1 MARRPR
7 VFAAGVLYH
16 VIARGNQRQKTFTS
30 DSDYR
35 AYIERLARYRK
46 KYDYKLHAYCLM
58 PNRRSKPMNTYID
71 TVPCANQL
79 RFYAA
84 RRRLGSS
91 RGARLSLSL
100 NGFSNRFSVSCVGL

>member
-30 DSDYR
+30 DSDYQ

-58 PNRRSKPMNTYID
+58 PNHGGEFRS
-71 TVPCANQL
+71 V
-79 RFYAA
+79 
-84 RRRLGSS
+84 
-91 RGARLSLSL
+91 RLSY
-100 NGFSNRFSVSCVGL
+100 

>member
-30 DSDYR
+30 DSDYQ

-46 KYDYKLHAYCLM
+46 KYDYKLQIPRHRVAH
-58 PNRRSKPMNTYID
+58 
-71 TVPCANQL
+71 
-79 RFYAA
+79 
-84 RRRLGSS
+84 
-91 RGARLSLSL
+91 
-100 NGFSNRFSVSCVGL
+100 